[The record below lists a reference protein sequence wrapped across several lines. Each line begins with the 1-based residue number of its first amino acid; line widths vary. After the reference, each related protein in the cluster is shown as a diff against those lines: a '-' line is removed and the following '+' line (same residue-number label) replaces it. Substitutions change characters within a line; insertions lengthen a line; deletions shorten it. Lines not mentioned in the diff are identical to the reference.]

1 MNSIVSRET
10 STFIHCDIWIKLEIM
25 MMKPHQKFCHVIVV
39 FMSICRALTAAIW
52 FGHLLTFCQTY
63 WSSARFGVVTTSN
76 GLFRMYPST
85 GLCVK
90 YVWYDSITGLLVW
103 NWALLTFRLSVNW
116 TVVGSERNKFVERK
130 PFTTAL
136 LPTNFENIVN
146 FLLFLSK
153 QQNEKKN
160 YTNKH
165 REIKKKWMHRRIVTV
180 LLLNSKL
187 NDFFCFPLF
196 FSQIDIIVV
205 CLLFY
210 WSYQECSLLLSLLKF
225 FYRCRKNTKAIRL
238 NFTLAAKRE
247 NWKNK

>member
-165 REIKKKWMHRRIVTV
+165 REMKKTNAQTNCYSVAFEFKAERFFFAFHFFFTNWYNCCLSPF
-180 LLLNSKL
+180 LL
-187 NDFFCFPLF
+187 
-196 FSQIDIIVV
+196 VV
-205 CLLFY
+205 SRVFVALISAEIF
-210 WSYQECSLLLSLLKF
+210 LSM
-225 FYRCRKNTKAIRL
+225 
-238 NFTLAAKRE
+238 
-247 NWKNK
+247 